1 MAVTTYQINRDLR
14 VGQQMQ
20 REAFQI
26 LASVADNATSITYQ
40 LNIQDVSLDGAGR
53 LRIRLS
59 NSLPPEEVASFAG
72 DIIAL

>member
-14 VGQQMQ
+14 GGWQTQ

-26 LASVADNATSITYQ
+26 LANVADNAASPTYQ
-40 LNIQDVSLDGAGR
+40 LTIQDVSLDGAGR

-59 NSLPPEEVASFAG
+59 NSLPAEEVASFAG
-72 DIIAL
+72 DIIAV